1 MRANTEARCSGT
13 KKDNT
18 GKAGIEG
25 ERERE
30 REREREKEGGRVRTV
45 VRLGG

>member
-1 MRANTEARCSGT
+1 MRVDTEARCSGT

-25 ERERE
+25 EREM
-30 REREREKEGGRVRTV
+30 EGGRVKTV